1 MTTKAEETIS
11 QHCNDA
17 VSSEDHAAGELQAM
31 RQHAIDFAE
40 WTTGSGYS
48 PSFTKG
54 EWIDD
59 KEPFDETG
67 YTTEQLYDKFNN
79 QEP

>member
-1 MTTKAEETIS
+1 MTKAEEALHKALLFDGLEES
-11 QHCNDA
+11 Q
-17 VSSEDHAAGELQAM
+17 VPFEELKEAM
-31 RQHAIDFAE
+31 RQHAIEFA
-40 WTTGSGYS
+40 
-48 PSFTKG
+48 

-67 YTTEQLYDKFNN
+67 YTTEQLYERFNN